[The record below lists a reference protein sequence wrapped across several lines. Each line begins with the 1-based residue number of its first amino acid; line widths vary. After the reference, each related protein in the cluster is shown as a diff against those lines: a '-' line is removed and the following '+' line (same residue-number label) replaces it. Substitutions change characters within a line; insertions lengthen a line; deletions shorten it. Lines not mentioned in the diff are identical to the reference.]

1 MRRFSTPQNPVFR
14 ARYTHSIH
22 KLFTR
27 ICEQQNRFAGGWP
40 HCVTP
45 TTITSVFH
53 RASSSTKSEP
63 QRGPRDFLPDESG
76 NGERRMISPA
86 VTCNVFPPFRPS
98 SDVRQSFVCASLG
111 VFRHQVTHTSPTR
124 NASRDA
130 EFFACREALAGCRG
144 AALTRRCLFE
154 RACAVIRLHILP
166 RFFRQNAG
174 RASAV
179 LRR

>member
-1 MRRFSTPQNPVFR
+1 STPQNPVFR

-76 NGERRMISPA
+76 NGERRMISPPSRA
-86 VTCNVFPPFRPS
+86 TFFRRS
-98 SDVRQSFVCASLG
+98 ARRLTSGRVSFV
-111 VFRHQVTHTSPTR
+111 RHLV
-124 NASRDA
+124 
-130 EFFACREALAGCRG
+130 FFA
-144 AALTRRCLFE
+144 TK
-154 RACAVIRLHILP
+154 
-166 RFFRQNAG
+166 
-174 RASAV
+174 
-179 LRR
+179 